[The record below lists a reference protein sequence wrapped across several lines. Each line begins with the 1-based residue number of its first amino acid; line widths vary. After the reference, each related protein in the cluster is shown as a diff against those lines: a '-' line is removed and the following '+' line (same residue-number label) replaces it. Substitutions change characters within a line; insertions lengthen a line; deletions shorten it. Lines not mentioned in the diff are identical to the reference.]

1 MNKEDNKQPLRVLM
15 LFTIL
20 NRGGAEAMVMNY
32 YREIDRSKV
41 QFDFVVHRE
50 EKGDYE
56 DEVTALGGKI
66 YRMMPLRPHTFG
78 KYEKQIAAFFDEH
91 PEYQIIH
98 GQCSESG
105 YFFYKEASRR
115 GIPVIIAHAHS
126 SHVKVDLRWFF
137 RTWMKHQMRPY
148 LTHYFSCGD
157 EASEWLFGKELAK
170 KAVVLKNA
178 IDTRRYLFNAQVR
191 KRVREELSIDN
202 KALTICH
209 VGSFVGV
216 KNHSFIVDIFAEI
229 LKKRPDAQLLLIGD
243 GILRAQTEQKVHEKG
258 LDTQVK
264 FLGVRRDVHEL
275 LQAFDVML
283 FPSLFEGLPVTL
295 VEAQSAGL
303 PCVIS
308 ENIPR
313 EVITTDLV
321 EQVPLAETASRW
333 AERVIAAGSKE
344 HDKTKY
350 PQVVTEAGFDIKKN
364 AQWLQDFYLNSIASK

>member
-1 MNKEDNKQPLRVLM
+1 MTDKDPIRVLM

-115 GIPVIIAHAHS
+115 GIPVIIAHAHN

-178 IDTRRYLFNAQVR
+178 IDTRRYLFDAQVR
-191 KRVREELSIDN
+191 KRVREELDIDD
-202 KALTICH
+202 KALAICH
-209 VGSFVGV
+209 VGRFDKV

-243 GILRAQTEQKVHEKG
+243 GVLRAQTEQKVHEKG

-308 ENIPR
+308 ENIPS
-313 EVITTDLV
+313 EVIITDLV
-321 EQVPLAETASRW
+321 EQMSLAEPAARW
-333 AERVIAAGSKE
+333 AEQVIAAGSKE
-344 HDKTKY
+344 HDKTIY